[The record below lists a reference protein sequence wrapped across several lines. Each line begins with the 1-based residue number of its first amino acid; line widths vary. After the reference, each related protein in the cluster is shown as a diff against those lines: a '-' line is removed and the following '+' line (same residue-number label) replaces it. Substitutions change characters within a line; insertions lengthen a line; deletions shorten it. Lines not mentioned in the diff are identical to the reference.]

1 MKAHPTWHGRG
12 IQSDIIEDFYLI
24 AHSVSNLTNE
34 ERDHLYNQRFTFPEL
49 AILLKKYGYSSANE
63 ISAKLIELYPIE
75 NQRLE
80 KRIQGLEEQKF
91 TNAAD
96 DAVNVTLGLLPK
108 EECSDKI
115 LKYER
120 SIQKSIFQN
129 LFLLKKLFY

>member
-1 MKAHPTWHGRG
+1 M
-12 IQSDIIEDFYLI
+12 
-24 AHSVSNLTNE
+24 
-34 ERDHLYNQRFTFPEL
+34 
-49 AILLKKYGYSSANE
+49 LKKYGYSSANE